1 VSSEGIAYCYA
12 RVSTQ
17 MQVEDGM
24 SLGAQEKQLI
34 AAAEAAGYTAV
45 VLREEG
51 RSGKSISGRPVL
63 RDALEELDKGKVQ
76 ALFVTRLDRLARST
90 RDFLSIVDRSH
101 KYGWRLALLDL
112 GLDTATYQGRFVVTI
127 MSAMAE
133 MERGMISLRQKD
145 VHQDRRDKGKV
156 WGVDIGPKS
165 PIDGAVRH
173 RIFTERNAGV
183 SYRLIAEG
191 LNRDEIPT
199 AHQGDKWY
207 ASTVRNVFMSVSKEN
222 SPIIEEPTA

>member
-1 VSSEGIAYCYA
+1 MEKKIAYCYA

-17 MQVEDGM
+17 MQVDDGV
-24 SLGAQEKQLI
+24 SLDAQEKQLKY
-34 AAAEAAGYTAV
+34 AAESQDYEV
-45 VLREEG
+45 EMLREEG
-51 RSGKSISGRPVL
+51 RSGKNITGRPVL
-63 RDALEELDKGKVQ
+63 TAALESLDKGEAE

-145 VHQDRRDKGKV
+145 VHQDRRDNKKV
-156 WGVDIGPKS
+156 WGVDLGPLPLVEKTIS
-165 PIDGAVRH
+165 E
-173 RIFTERNAGV
+173 RILSERTLGL
-183 SYRLIAEG
+183 SYKAIAEK
-191 LNRDEIPT
+191 LNSEGVKT
-199 AHQGDKWY
+199 VLGGVKWY
-207 ASTVRNVFMSVSKEN
+207 PSTVRHIYLRK
-222 SPIIEEPTA
+222 

>member
-1 VSSEGIAYCYA
+1 VSEGIAYCYA

-17 MQVEDGM
+17 MQAEDGM

-34 AAAEAAGYTAV
+34 AAAELAGYEAV
-45 VLREEG
+45 ILREEG

-63 RDALEELDKGKVQ
+63 RQALEDLDTGKAK

-112 GLDTATYQGRFVVTI
+112 GLDTGTYQGRFVVTI

-133 MERGMISLRQKD
+133 MERGMISMRQKD
-145 VHQDRRDKGKV
+145 VHKDRRDNGKV
-156 WGVDIGPKS
+156 WGVDLGPL
-165 PIDGAVRH
+165 PIVKEDVTD
-173 RIFTERNAGV
+173 RIVFEREAGL
-183 SYRLIAEG
+183 SYQDIANK
-191 LNRDEIPT
+191 LNSELVPT
-199 AHQGDKWY
+199 ASGGTTWY
-207 ASTVRNVFMSVSKEN
+207 KSTVRHLYLRNINK
-222 SPIIEEPTA
+222 

>member
-1 VSSEGIAYCYA
+1 MSNGIAYCYA

-45 VLREEG
+45 ILREEG
-51 RSGKSISGRPVL
+51 RSGKNISGRPVL
-63 RDALEELDKGKVQ
+63 RDALEDLDSGKAQ

-101 KYGWRLALLDL
+101 KFEWRLALLDL

-133 MERGMISLRQKD
+133 MERGMISLRSKD
-145 VHQDRRDKGKV
+145 VHEDRRKNGKV

-165 PIDGAVRH
+165 PIDGALKDK
-173 RIFTERNAGV
+173 IFKLKNAGM
-183 SYRLIAEG
+183 SYRNIAEL
-191 LNRDEIPT
+191 LNSDGTET
-199 AHQGDKWY
+199 ARKGEKWY
-207 ASTVRNVFMSVSKEN
+207 ASTVRNIFISVSKEK
-222 SPIIEEPTA
+222 SLIIEEPTA

>member
-1 VSSEGIAYCYA
+1 MTEASKIAYCYA

-17 MQVEDGM
+17 MQVEDGV
-24 SLGAQEKQLI
+24 SLDGQEKQLRY
-34 AAAEAAGYTAV
+34 AAESQGYEV
-45 VLREEG
+45 VMLREEG
-51 RSGKSISGRPVL
+51 KSGKNITGRPVL
-63 RDALEELDKGKVQ
+63 KKALDDLDAGRAE

-101 KYGWRLALLDL
+101 KHNWRLALLDL

-145 VHQDRRDKGKV
+145 VHQDRRNSGKV
-156 WGVDIGPKS
+156 WGVDLGPLPVIS
-165 PIDGAVRH
+165 ESVIE
-173 RIFTERNAGV
+173 RIEKERSV
-183 SYRLIAEG
+183 DLSYKVIADG

-199 AHQGDKWY
+199 ALGGETWY
-207 ASTVRNVFMSVSKEN
+207 ASTVRHAYLRNKTKE
-222 SPIIEEPTA
+222 

>member
-1 VSSEGIAYCYA
+1 MEKKIAYCYA

-17 MQVEDGM
+17 MQVDDGV
-24 SLGAQEKQLI
+24 SLDAQEKQLKY
-34 AAAEAAGYTAV
+34 AAESQGYEAEM
-45 VLREEG
+45 LREEG
-51 RSGKSISGRPVL
+51 RSGKNITGRPVL
-63 RDALEELDKGKVQ
+63 TAALESLDKGEAE

-145 VHQDRRDKGKV
+145 VHQDRRNNKKV
-156 WGVDIGPKS
+156 WGVDLGPLPLVEKS
-165 PIDGAVRH
+165 ISE
-173 RIFTERNAGV
+173 RIFSERTLGL
-183 SYRLIAEG
+183 SYKAIAEK
-191 LNRDEIPT
+191 LNSEGVKT
-199 AHQGDKWY
+199 VLGGVKWY
-207 ASTVRNVFMSVSKEN
+207 PSTVRHIYLRK
-222 SPIIEEPTA
+222 

>member
-1 VSSEGIAYCYA
+1 MSEGIAYCYA

-34 AAAEAAGYTAV
+34 AAAEAAGYEAV
-45 VLREEG
+45 ILREEG
-51 RSGKSISGRPVL
+51 RSGKSIQGRPVL
-63 RDALEELDKGKVQ
+63 RNALDDLDNGKAK

-112 GLDTATYQGRFVVTI
+112 GLDTASYQGRFVVTI

-133 MERGMISLRQKD
+133 MERGMISERQKD
-145 VHQDRRDKGKV
+145 VHEDRRQNGKV
-156 WGVDIGPKS
+156 WGVDLGPLPLVKDD
-165 PIDGAVRH
+165 IRD
-173 RIFTERNAGV
+173 RIVLEREAGL
-183 SYRLIAEG
+183 SFQEIANK
-191 LNRDEIPT
+191 LNFESVPT
-199 AHQGDKWY
+199 ATGGSKWY
-207 ASTVRNVFMSVSKEN
+207 KSTVRHLYLRKVS
-222 SPIIEEPTA
+222 I

>member
-1 VSSEGIAYCYA
+1 MTEKSKIAYCYA

-17 MQVEDGM
+17 MQVDDGV
-24 SLGAQEKQLI
+24 SLDAQEKQLRH
-34 AAAEAAGYTAV
+34 AAESQGYEV
-45 VLREEG
+45 HILREEG
-51 RSGKSISGRPVL
+51 RSGKSITGRPVL
-63 RDALEELDKGKVQ
+63 TRALADLDDNKAE

-145 VHQDRRDKGKV
+145 VHQDRKDNGKV
-156 WGVDIGPKS
+156 WGIDLGPLPLVDVIIKN
-165 PIDGAVRH
+165 
-173 RIFTERNAGV
+173 RINTERSAGL
-183 SYRLIAEG
+183 SYKSIADN
-191 LNRDEIPT
+191 LNKDEVPT
-199 AHQGDKWY
+199 VLGGKSWY
-207 ASTVRNVFMSVSKEN
+207 PSTVRNIHIRKVK
-222 SPIIEEPTA
+222 

>member
-1 VSSEGIAYCYA
+1 MTSTEGIAYCYA

-45 VLREEG
+45 ILREEG
-51 RSGKSISGRPVL
+51 RSGKSIQGRPVL
-63 RDALEELDKGKVQ
+63 RNALEDLDSGKAK

-112 GLDTATYQGRFVVTI
+112 GLDTASYQGRFVVTI

-133 MERGMISLRQKD
+133 MERGMISERQKD
-145 VHQDRRDKGKV
+145 VHEDRRQNGKV
-156 WGVDIGPKS
+156 WGVDLGPL
-165 PIDGAVRH
+165 PIVNDDIRD
-173 RIFTERNAGV
+173 RIVSEREAGL
-183 SYRLIAEG
+183 SFQEIADK
-191 LNRDEIPT
+191 LNFESIPT
-199 AHQGDKWY
+199 ATGGTKWY
-207 ASTVRNVFMSVSKEN
+207 KSSVRHLYLRKVSK
-222 SPIIEEPTA
+222 

>member
-1 VSSEGIAYCYA
+1 VSEGIAYCYA

-17 MQVEDGM
+17 MQAEDGM

-34 AAAEAAGYTAV
+34 AAAELAGYEAV
-45 VLREEG
+45 ILREEG

-63 RDALEELDKGKVQ
+63 RQALEDLDTGKAK

-112 GLDTATYQGRFVVTI
+112 GLDTGTYQGRFVVTI

-133 MERGMISLRQKD
+133 MERGMISMRMFIK
-145 VHQDRRDKGKV
+145 
-156 WGVDIGPKS
+156 
-165 PIDGAVRH
+165 
-173 RIFTERNAGV
+173 
-183 SYRLIAEG
+183 
-191 LNRDEIPT
+191 
-199 AHQGDKWY
+199 
-207 ASTVRNVFMSVSKEN
+207 
-222 SPIIEEPTA
+222 IEETMERFGE

>member
-1 VSSEGIAYCYA
+1 MSEGIAYCYA

-17 MQVEDGM
+17 MQAEDGM

-34 AAAEAAGYTAV
+34 AAAELAGYEAV
-45 VLREEG
+45 ILREEG

-63 RDALEELDKGKVQ
+63 RQALYDLDTGKAK

-112 GLDTATYQGRFVVTI
+112 GLDTGTYQGRFVVTI

-133 MERGMISLRQKD
+133 MERGMISMRQKD
-145 VHQDRRDKGKV
+145 VHKDRRDNGKV
-156 WGVDIGPKS
+156 WGVDLGPLPLVKED
-165 PIDGAVRH
+165 IRN
-173 RIFTERNAGV
+173 RIVLEREAGL
-183 SYRLIAEG
+183 SFQDIANK
-191 LNRDEIPT
+191 LNSELIPT
-199 AHQGDKWY
+199 ASGSNTWY
-207 ASTVRNVFMSVSKEN
+207 KSTVRHLYLRKL
-222 SPIIEEPTA
+222 TK